1 MAPFSLLRKGL
12 LAGTRRRPINVK
24 ALSGPRMKQRSNH
37 QVHQKQDGR
46 NEEQEQRTRFYR

>member
-1 MAPFSLLRKGL
+1 MAPFSLLRKRL
-12 LAGTRRRPINVK
+12 LAATCRRPINMN

-37 QVHQKQDGR
+37 QVHQNQDGR